1 VIDTNTHPKKTWFL
15 EGKLSDGNTML
26 IKIDHFPF
34 IIGRDKH
41 CSLALSATTISRKHS
56 EIYPQGDLLAVRDM
70 GSTNGTFV
78 NSNRIA
84 EGTLLRD
91 DDIIGFADQ
100 QFRVY
105 SAGDRPADAGRL
117 TESLECPQK
126 NKSFAEFYH
135 LSKREEEVLFHILQ
149 GKSTK
154 KIAVT
159 LFITEGTAKNHI
171 LNIFE
176 KTGLHSRFMLMTLYN
191 KFPANNPGKKK
202 R

>member
-1 VIDTNTHPKKTWFL
+1 MEVKPQKHWFL

-34 IIGRDKH
+34 VIGRDKR
-41 CSLALSATTISRKHS
+41 CSLAISATTISRKHS
-56 EIYPQGDLLAVRDM
+56 EIYPQGDLLAVRDL

-78 NSNRIA
+78 NSNRIQA
-84 EGTLLRD
+84 GTLLRD
-91 DDIIGFADQ
+91 EDIIGFADQ

-105 SAGDRPADAGRL
+105 SSSDRPTSAGKL
-117 TESLECPQK
+117 TEALEGPRK
-126 NKSFAEFYH
+126 NKTFAEFYN

-154 KIAVT
+154 KIASA

-191 KFPANNPGKKK
+191 KFPSRKTGHKKTTQ
-202 R
+202 